1 MVKAGECYFDTILK
15 SYIVV
20 EDIDEESES
29 VYVSI
34 YKQDGRKIN
43 FEYLCDERGYI
54 IFALSYINSLVNS
67 KAIVLADK
75 DSLDS
80 LLRVLI

>member
-54 IFALSYINSLVNS
+54 IFALSYINPLVNS
-67 KAIVLADK
+67 KAIVLADR

-80 LLRVLI
+80 VLRVLI